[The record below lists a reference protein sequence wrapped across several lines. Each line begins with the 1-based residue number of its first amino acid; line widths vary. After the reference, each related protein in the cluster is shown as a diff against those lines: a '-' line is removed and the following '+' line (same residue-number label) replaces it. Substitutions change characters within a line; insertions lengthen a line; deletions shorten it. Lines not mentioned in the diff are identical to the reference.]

1 MSRLTTHRSIAND
14 SGAEGGALGYLYG
27 ATSTMIVGG
36 LAAGAAFGLVKL
48 LGVKE

>member
-1 MSRLTTHRSIAND
+1 MSCAILYWSRADD

>member
-1 MSRLTTHRSIAND
+1 MGWTPLNYR
-14 SGAEGGALGYLYG
+14 GATGGWGGYLYG

-36 LAAGAAFGLVKL
+36 LAAGAAFGLVKV